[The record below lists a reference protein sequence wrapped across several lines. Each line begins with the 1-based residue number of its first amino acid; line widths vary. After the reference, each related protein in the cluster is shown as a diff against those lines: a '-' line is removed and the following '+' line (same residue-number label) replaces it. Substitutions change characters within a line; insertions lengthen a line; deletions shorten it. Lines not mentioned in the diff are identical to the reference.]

1 MAVYR
6 GKIDLVDMREIA
18 QVGSL
23 FTWIKYADDIQ
34 GNGMSNNPEGKNYIG
49 MAYNKDSS
57 IPSNDPSDYTWTL
70 FKGQNGVG
78 IIDTK
83 FYYAV
88 SDNGM
93 IPPINFVGLTMLG
106 DEILTFPKESG
117 LSFDVNN
124 SLLTIRDA
132 TGQIINLKVSDNE
145 IVGAGSEWTETIPE
159 VPPGLYLWTKTVY
172 YYSDNSTITQ
182 YSSTYH
188 GQNGEDGLDANQF
201 KLKLNQ
207 TEILKFIDE
216 DDHLVISPNILTAAV
231 VKDDI
236 YNLNN
241 QIQITN
247 LNIDNFTAEIYD
259 IKSGKWANI
268 NKVFELEVNSEEE
281 ESNRFK
287 NIITIDENFVFN
299 INLDLLA
306 PFASINEDPA
316 ATLLADEECILRI
329 NYIHQETDFKGQLNT
344 YTINEFVNIRYGMTK
359 DMASL
364 SLKAEGLVA
373 SMQDSKLLFNAN
385 GLTIQNGSFK
395 IIDSQG
401 ESLLYADDQ
410 SGNLSLK
417 GNIYAEDG
425 YFKGHVEA
433 KSGSFKGHIEATDGS
448 FKGKIEATS
457 GSFKGNIEAEGGEI
471 GGFIIEANRL
481 RSTKI
486 DEKDNKSLIILDGVN
501 GTIEAENIILGT
513 GAKIKEY
520 IEIGDILQEDES
532 SSNSIRQIIKLKK
545 PEYTG
550 DSFIEVKHF
559 TDDNEIEVLSLDSN
573 GVINVGNGT
582 NKILIDGSTGT
593 MMSQGYMEQSN
604 FGWKIANDNC
614 VFNNVTVRGSIRAS
628 VLEYGEV
635 QVVGGAL
642 LVRPGS
648 KILSAKNSNGKTIL
662 TVEDSRVFRVGD
674 YCRVDFQT
682 PTEIGNRYC
691 KIESIINKTITI
703 SEEIDIENRVESL
716 VGQSL
721 VSFGQNTPERV
732 DNIGIFI
739 NGSDHESFS
748 APQAI
753 TVFETNY
760 NTYATNKKLELKPRV
775 ILGKLPYI
783 SEVAQLAGTYGLYAE
798 NVYLKG
804 ALVTQSTE
812 SDPIYS
818 GINTNYSAGEQPT
831 SDNYNQ
837 YFKDENGNPTTGPIL
852 LWAGAEKAT
861 KMGVEKAKFLVD
873 KNGNMVANSGYFNGT
888 IISNSTI
895 SASVIETAVLR
906 GSNTE
911 LDEPALTIEDAKK
924 GISFIAKDG
933 GVVTTVFE
941 VTKEHITA
949 NVPTFSFNNN
959 FKIKDTGA
967 LIIPN
972 LYISEGTSALALNKQ
987 RISYAPVFQENDLT
1001 TMNFNAY
1008 IDFSNGLKLSV
1019 GNEDGFQITS
1029 QDVRAMKT
1037 LYINQGI
1044 QYNEI
1049 AEYRPA
1055 YSGEV
1060 LIGYDLYIEE

>member
-93 IPPINFVGLTMLG
+93 TPPINFVGLTMLG

-117 LSFDVNN
+117 LSFDVSN
-124 SLLTIRDA
+124 SLLTIRDT

-145 IVGAGSEWTETIPE
+145 IVGAESEWTETIPE

-306 PFASINEDPA
+306 PFASINNDPA
-316 ATLLADEECILRI
+316 AILLSNEECILRI
-329 NYIHQETDFKGQLNT
+329 NYVHQETDSKGQLNT

-373 SMQDSKLLFNAN
+373 SMQNSKLLFNAS

-395 IIDSQG
+395 IIDDQG
-401 ESLLYADDQ
+401 ENLLYADEQ
-410 SGNLSLK
+410 NGNLSLK

-433 KSGSFKGHIEATDGS
+433 KSGSFKGYIEATDGS

-457 GSFKGNIEAEGGEI
+457 GSFKGNIEAESGEI

-486 DEKDNKSLIILDGVN
+486 NEKDNKSLIILDGVN

-520 IEIGDILQEDES
+520 IEIGDVLQEDES
-532 SSNSIRQIIKLKK
+532 NNNPIRQIIKLKK
-545 PEYTG
+545 PEYSG

-559 TDDNEIEVLSLDSN
+559 TDNNEIEVLSLDSN
-573 GVINVGNGT
+573 GVINVGNDT
-582 NKILIDGSTGT
+582 HKILIDGSTGT
-593 MMSQGYMEQSN
+593 MMSQGYQEQSN

-648 KILSAKNSNGKTIL
+648 KILSAKYSNGKTIL
-662 TVEDSRVFRVGD
+662 TVEDSRIFRVGD
-674 YCRVDFQT
+674 YCRIDYQSVNSVGHNYY
-682 PTEIGNRYC
+682 I
-691 KIESIINKTITI
+691 IESIEDKAITF
-703 SEEIDIENRVESL
+703 SEQIENS

-721 VSFGQNTPERV
+721 VSFGQKTSERV

-748 APQAI
+748 SPQAI

-760 NTYATNKKLELKPRV
+760 NTYATNKQLELKPRI

-783 SEVAQLAGTYGLYAE
+783 SSETEELAGTYGLYAE

-804 ALVTQSTE
+804 ALVTQSTA

-818 GINTNYSAGEQPT
+818 GINTNYSSGNQPT
-831 SDNYNQ
+831 SDAYKQ
-837 YFKDENGNPTTGPIL
+837 YFKDKTGAPIL
-852 LWAGAEKAT
+852 IWAGAEGTSKE
-861 KMGVEKAKFLVD
+861 GVERANFIVD
-873 KNGNMVANSGYFNGT
+873 KNGNMIANSGYFKGT
-888 IISNSTI
+888 IITDATI
-895 SASVIETAVLR
+895 TASIINTAKLH
-906 GSNTE
+906 GTGE
-911 LDEPALTIEDAKK
+911 APALTIENATQ
-924 GISFIAKDG
+924 GIVFTAQSQEE
-933 GVVTTVFE
+933 TSPRTVFE
-941 VTKEHITA
+941 VNNDSIRA
-949 NVPTFSFNNN
+949 NVSSFEFNQN
-959 FKIKDTGA
+959 FKIKGDGS
-967 LIIPN
+967 LVIPS
-972 LYISEGTSALALNKQ
+972 LYTNQSNHGLKIDQQ
-987 RISYAPVFQENDLT
+987 RISYTSAFQENGLA

-1008 IDFSNGLKLSV
+1008 VDFSNGLKLSAD
-1019 GNEDGFQITS
+1019 GNEAGLQITA
-1029 QDVRAMKT
+1029 QDVRSMKT
-1037 LYINQGI
+1037 LYIDQEVK
-1044 QYNEI
+1044 YNEI